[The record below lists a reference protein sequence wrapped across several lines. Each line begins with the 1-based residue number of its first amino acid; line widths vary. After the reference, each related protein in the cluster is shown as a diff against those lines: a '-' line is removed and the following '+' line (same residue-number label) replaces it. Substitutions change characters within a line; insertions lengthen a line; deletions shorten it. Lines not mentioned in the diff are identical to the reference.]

1 MPIDF
6 HLIRRGSRWQI
17 VDAVAD
23 GMSLSGAISTRIQ
36 NAVTSEGYQKML
48 EELQTQVSA
57 ADPSP

>member
-1 MPIDF
+1 
-6 HLIRRGSRWQI
+6 
-17 VDAVAD
+17 VAD